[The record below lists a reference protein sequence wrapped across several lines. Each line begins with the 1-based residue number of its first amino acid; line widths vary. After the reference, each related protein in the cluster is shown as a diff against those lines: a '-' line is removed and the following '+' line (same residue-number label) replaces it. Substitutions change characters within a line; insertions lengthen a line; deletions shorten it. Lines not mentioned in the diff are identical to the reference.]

1 MAITAKKKSVL
12 NLATSLLGQVITI
25 VLGIVIPRMFIL
37 SFGSD
42 VNGFISSISQI
53 FVYVALLEAGV
64 GTASQQAMY
73 APLGNNDRDSINSI
87 LAATHHFYMRTG
99 FLYLA
104 AITGIA
110 FLYPLFVESSLSY
123 WVMVSIVM
131 LTGVGGA
138 FPYFLHAKYS
148 LLLNGDGKSYVLNL
162 INQGRTV
169 LLSLLKIVLLSM
181 GANVILV
188 ESLYL
193 LVALLQSLAI
203 ILYIKKK
210 YGWINLKTEPNFQ
223 AISQKNSVL
232 VHQFSSLIFNNTD
245 ILILTFFCDLNQVSI
260 YTLYKYLFGF
270 AITVINLLSSSVNFR
285 LGQLFSKREHFLKLY
300 DMYEVFHIALT
311 FSLLTLVYLYI
322 TPFLRLYTAGM
333 DIEYI
338 VPFLPLTF
346 CVMEY
351 LNSIRTPTNNVI
363 VYAGKFKETQW
374 RSLTEAL
381 INLTVSLVAVHFLG
395 INGVVLG
402 TVAALLYRSNDV
414 ILFANR
420 RVLGRSAWHT
430 YRTILVNVILSVATV
445 LVYTWI
451 DMEFTGYVTFV
462 VSGFVSVLICVPL
475 YLAVSY
481 LLYPSVGKSFVVYV
495 GDILKK
501 RRKKR

>member
-1 MAITAKKKSVL
+1 
-12 NLATSLLGQVITI
+12 
-25 VLGIVIPRMFIL
+25 
-37 SFGSD
+37 
-42 VNGFISSISQI
+42 
-53 FVYVALLEAGV
+53 
-64 GTASQQAMY
+64 
-73 APLGNNDRDSINSI
+73 
-87 LAATHHFYMRTG
+87 
-99 FLYLA
+99 
-104 AITGIA
+104 
-110 FLYPLFVESSLSY
+110 
-123 WVMVSIVM
+123 
-131 LTGVGGA
+131 
-138 FPYFLHAKYS
+138 
-148 LLLNGDGKSYVLNL
+148 
-162 INQGRTV
+162 
-169 LLSLLKIVLLSM
+169 
-181 GANVILV
+181 
-188 ESLYL
+188 
-193 LVALLQSLAI
+193 LAI

-210 YGWINLKTEPNFQ
+210 YGWINLKAEPNFQ